1 MRAAELGFASSASVE
16 FDPRARGC
24 LLEDPGETLIQ
35 SDANVNARIR
45 LPSRANARRSG
56 RVSRSSSGSPLQ
68 SVCLSRSA
76 VRRRKARA
84 RRCSSSLLPEKRRW
98 MRLVLA
104 RACREVRRAVLTCE
118 SAKLWR
124 EGRRLEGTFR
134 NSDSPTLSTKETKH
148 GAHSQTQTNGRSFRV
163 NPHRLN
169 PQFTPYFQT
178 RILWLNE
185 MPTVDQKLNVAT
197 NSCAVE
203 P

>member
-1 MRAAELGFASSASVE
+1 M
-16 FDPRARGC
+16 
-24 LLEDPGETLIQ
+24 
-35 SDANVNARIR
+35 
-45 LPSRANARRSG
+45 PSRGHWRDSDPIRRERECPNPPTESRQCPSVWARFSEFEWLAA
-56 RVSRSSSGSPLQ
+56 SE
-68 SVCLSRSA
+68 CLPSRSA

-163 NPHRLN
+163 NPHRYRS
-169 PQFTPYFQT
+169 PIYAVFPTQT

-185 MPTVDQKLNVAT
+185 MPTVDQNLNVAT